1 MTFSKYVALLRKV
14 NVGGQNLMKMDAL
27 RGAFEA
33 AGLKNVRTFQ
43 QAGNVVFE
51 SVAKNPRSIAAKIEK
66 LVAQSC
72 NTELKAIVFSLDEL
86 AKLARRD
93 PFKQVDRADT
103 MLCVVFLFDEP
114 PALPKLPLA
123 STTDKLELIAIRDR
137 AAFVVARRKKT
148 GWFGFPNNF
157 VEKQLGVTAT
167 TRQWSTLRKLIEF
180 AETE

>member
-1 MTFSKYVALLRKV
+1 MTKYVAVLRKV
-14 NVGGQNLMKMDAL
+14 NVGGKNLMKMDAL

-33 AGLKNVRTFQ
+33 AGMKNVRTFQ

-51 SVAKNPRSIAAKIEK
+51 SNSKNPLAKIEK
-66 LVAQSC
+66 LP
-72 NTELKAIVFSLDEL
+72 NTDLKAIVFPVDEL
-86 AKLARRD
+86 SRIVKRD
-93 PFKQVDRADT
+93 PFKRVGPGDV

-114 PALPKLPLA
+114 QQKPKLPLI

-167 TRQWSTLRKLIEF
+167 TRQWSTVKKLIDF
-180 AETE
+180 ADLL